1 MFLEY
6 VYILIVYICK
16 HMSIAKR
23 LEKFIQI
30 NKLSKSA
37 FAQKI
42 GIQRST
48 LAHFF
53 SGRNKPS
60 SDFFLKIKE
69 TYPDLDLN
77 WLISG
82 KKRYT
87 FEEKQSKEK
96 KIKSVVILYDDGS
109 YKQN

>member
-1 MFLEY
+1 MN
-6 VYILIVYICK
+6 
-16 HMSIAKR
+16 IAKR
-23 LEKFIQI
+23 LEKFIEI
-30 NKLSKSA
+30 KKLSKSA
-37 FAQKI
+37 FANKI

-69 TYPDLDLN
+69 TYPDLDVN

-82 KKRYT
+82 KKSDKSKKT
-87 FEEKQSKEK
+87 QIKEK
-96 KIKSVVILYDDGS
+96 KIKSVLILYDDGT
-109 YKQN
+109 YKEN

>member
-1 MFLEY
+1 
-6 VYILIVYICK
+6 
-16 HMSIAKR
+16 MSIADR
-23 LEKFIQI
+23 LEKFIATE
-30 NKLSKSA
+30 KLSKSA

-48 LAHFF
+48 LAHIF

-69 TYPDLDLN
+69 SYPELDLN

-82 KKRYT
+82 KKSN
-87 FEEKQSKEK
+87 KSKKNQTIEK
-96 KIKSVVILYDDGS
+96 KNQICYNLI
-109 YKQN
+109 Q

>member
-1 MFLEY
+1 MN
-6 VYILIVYICK
+6 
-16 HMSIAKR
+16 IAKR
-23 LEKFIQI
+23 LEKFIEI
-30 NKLSKSA
+30 KKLSKSA
-37 FAQKI
+37 FASKI

-82 KKRYT
+82 KKRDKSKKHQT
-87 FEEKQSKEK
+87 KEK
-96 KIKSVVILYDDGS
+96 KIKSVLILYDDGS
-109 YKQN
+109 YKEN

>member
-1 MFLEY
+1 
-6 VYILIVYICK
+6 
-16 HMSIAKR
+16 MSIADR
-23 LEKFIQI
+23 LEKFIATE
-30 NKLSKSA
+30 KLSKSA

-69 TYPDLDLN
+69 SYPELDLN

-82 KKRYT
+82 KKRNKSK
-87 FEEKQSKEK
+87 KQQTIEK
-96 KIKSVVILYDDGS
+96 KIKSVIILYDDGS
-109 YKQN
+109 YKEN

>member
-1 MFLEY
+1 
-6 VYILIVYICK
+6 
-16 HMSIAKR
+16 MSIADR
-23 LEKFIQI
+23 LEKFIATE
-30 NKLSKSA
+30 KLSKSA

-69 TYPDLDLN
+69 SYPELDLN

-82 KKRYT
+82 KKRN
-87 FEEKQSKEK
+87 KSKKNQTIEK
-96 KIKSVVILYDDGS
+96 KIKSVIILYDDGS
-109 YKQN
+109 YKEN

>member
-1 MFLEY
+1 
-6 VYILIVYICK
+6 
-16 HMSIAKR
+16 MSIAHR
-23 LEKFIQI
+23 LEKFIATE
-30 NKLSKSA
+30 KLSKSA

-69 TYPDLDLN
+69 SYPELDLN

-82 KKRYT
+82 KKRN
-87 FEEKQSKEK
+87 KSKKHQTIEK
-96 KIKSVVILYDDGS
+96 KIKSVIILYDDGS
-109 YKQN
+109 YKEN

>member
-1 MFLEY
+1 MN
-6 VYILIVYICK
+6 
-16 HMSIAKR
+16 IAKR
-23 LEKFIQI
+23 LEKFIEI
-30 NKLSKSA
+30 KKLSKSA
-37 FAQKI
+37 FANKI

-82 KKRYT
+82 KKRN
-87 FEEKQSKEK
+87 KSKKNQTIEK
-96 KIKSVVILYDDGS
+96 KIKSVIILYDDGS
-109 YKQN
+109 YKEN

>member
-1 MFLEY
+1 
-6 VYILIVYICK
+6 
-16 HMSIAKR
+16 MSIADR
-23 LEKFIQI
+23 LEKFIATE
-30 NKLSKSA
+30 KLSKSA

-60 SDFFLKIKE
+60 SDFFFKNKE
-69 TYPDLDLN
+69 SYPELDLN

-82 KKRYT
+82 KKRN
-87 FEEKQSKEK
+87 KSKKHQTIEK
-96 KIKSVVILYDDGS
+96 KIKSVIILYDDGS
-109 YKQN
+109 YKEN

>member
-1 MFLEY
+1 MFFEY

-16 HMSIAKR
+16 HMDIAKR
-23 LEKFIQI
+23 LKKFIQI
-30 NKLSKSA
+30 KKLSKSA

-82 KKRYT
+82 KNRYT
-87 FEEKQSKEK
+87 IEKKQPKEK

>member
-1 MFLEY
+1 MFFEY

-16 HMSIAKR
+16 HMDIAKR

-30 NKLSKSA
+30 KKLSKSA

-82 KKRYT
+82 KNRHT
-87 FEEKQSKEK
+87 IEKNQPKEK

>member
-1 MFLEY
+1 MN
-6 VYILIVYICK
+6 
-16 HMSIAKR
+16 IAKR
-23 LEKFIQI
+23 LEKFIEI
-30 NKLSKSA
+30 KKLSQSA
-37 FAQKI
+37 FANKI

-82 KKRYT
+82 KKRDNSKKPKT
-87 FEEKQSKEK
+87 KEK
-96 KIKSVVILYDDGS
+96 KIKSVLILYDDGS
-109 YKQN
+109 YKEN

>member
-1 MFLEY
+1 
-6 VYILIVYICK
+6 
-16 HMSIAKR
+16 MSIADR
-23 LEKFIQI
+23 LEKFIATE
-30 NKLSKSA
+30 KLSKSA

-69 TYPDLDLN
+69 SYPELDLN

-82 KKRYT
+82 KKRN
-87 FEEKQSKEK
+87 KSKKHQTIEK
-96 KIKSVVILYDDGS
+96 KIKSVIILYDDGS
-109 YKQN
+109 YKEN

>member
-1 MFLEY
+1 MNIT
-6 VYILIVYICK
+6 ILFVYICK
-16 HMSIAKR
+16 HMSIANR
-23 LEKFIQI
+23 LEKFIETE
-30 NKLSKSA
+30 KLSKSA

-69 TYPDLDLN
+69 SYPELDLN

-82 KKRYT
+82 NKRNKSKKYQT
-87 FEEKQSKEK
+87 IKK
-96 KIKSVVILYDDGS
+96 KIKSVIILYDDGS
-109 YKQN
+109 YKEN

>member
-1 MFLEY
+1 
-6 VYILIVYICK
+6 
-16 HMSIAKR
+16 MSIANR
-23 LEKFIQI
+23 LEKFIETE
-30 NKLSKSA
+30 KLSKSA

-69 TYPDLDLN
+69 SSPELDLN

-82 KKRYT
+82 NKRNKSKKYQT
-87 FEEKQSKEK
+87 IEK
-96 KIKSVVILYDDGS
+96 KIKSVIILYDDGS
-109 YKQN
+109 YKEN

>member
-1 MFLEY
+1 MNII
-6 VYILIVYICK
+6 ILFVYICK
-16 HMSIAKR
+16 HMSIANR
-23 LEKFIQI
+23 LEKFIETEM
-30 NKLSKSA
+30 LSKSA

-69 TYPDLDLN
+69 SYPDLDLN

-82 KKRYT
+82 QKSYKIKKT
-87 FEEKQSKEK
+87 QTKQK
-96 KIKSVVILYDDGS
+96 KIKSVIILYDNGS
-109 YKQN
+109 YKEN

>member
-1 MFLEY
+1 MN
-6 VYILIVYICK
+6 
-16 HMSIAKR
+16 IAKR
-23 LEKFIQI
+23 LEKFIEI
-30 NKLSKSA
+30 KKLSKSA
-37 FAQKI
+37 FANKI

-82 KKRYT
+82 KKRDKYKKT
-87 FEEKQSKEK
+87 LIKEK
-96 KIKSVVILYDDGS
+96 KIKSVLILYDDGS
-109 YKQN
+109 YKEN